1 MLKRI
6 KNLFNRK
13 KENILSINDKIELLY
28 DELGSDTILVH
39 LGDDL
44 TEYGEMF
51 CNIIQELREEV
62 KNECGFIMPNVH
74 IQDNTVLQENEFVI
88 YIRGNFAER
97 GFLIPNE
104 DGIRDEFYDI
114 FKTII
119 YGKMKAIF
127 TNEVTER
134 YIDTV
139 QKKNGWLIW
148 NITSILSVPD
158 IKTILSDIIDNGKS
172 IKDIGYVFEKI
183 GEEILLNDRYKEF
196 YTKEYNPHNIAK
208 EVIKQL

>member
-196 YTKEYNPHNIAK
+196 YTKKYNPHNIAK

>member
-13 KENILSINDKIELLY
+13 KENIQSINDKIELLY

-44 TEYGEMF
+44 AEYGEVF

-74 IQDNTVLQENEFVI
+74 IQDNTVLQENEFAV
-88 YIRGNFAER
+88 YIRGNFAQR

-104 DGIRDEFYDI
+104 NGIKDEFYDT

-119 YGKMKAIF
+119 YDKIKAIF

-172 IKDIGYVFEKI
+172 IKDIGFVFEKI

-196 YTKEYNPHNIAK
+196 YIKKYNPHNIAK
-208 EVIKQL
+208 EVIKHL

>member
-139 QKKNGWLIW
+139 QKKNGWLLW

-196 YTKEYNPHNIAK
+196 YTKKYNPHNIAK

>member
-13 KENILSINDKIELLY
+13 KENIQSINDKIELLY

-51 CNIIQELREEV
+51 CNIIHELREEV

-74 IQDNTVLQENEFVI
+74 IQDNSVLQENEFVI
-88 YIRGNFAER
+88 YIRGNFVER

-104 DGIRDEFYDI
+104 DGIRDEFYDT

-196 YTKEYNPHNIAK
+196 YTKKYNPHNIAK